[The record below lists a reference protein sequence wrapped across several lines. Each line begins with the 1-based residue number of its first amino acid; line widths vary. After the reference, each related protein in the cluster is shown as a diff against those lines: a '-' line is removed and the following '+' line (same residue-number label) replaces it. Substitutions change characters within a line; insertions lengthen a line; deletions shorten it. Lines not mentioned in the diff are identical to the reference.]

1 MSPVDEF
8 ATVFGG
14 WGYLLGIVFI
24 IFSVLMIFNFISSNV
39 RDRKAEIGV
48 LRALGAGMGD
58 ILRIF
63 LTEALLITLLTSAI
77 TLGLLWIAVPIFNN
91 QFVSLVGLAMRVVGV
106 NYAVLLSVI
115 GISLASALLAFLIPL
130 IYIAKMKPIDAIRKE

>member
-1 MSPVDEF
+1 MLKNTKQEM
-8 ATVFGG
+8 
-14 WGYLLGIVFI
+14 VFI

-58 ILRIF
+58 TVRIF

-77 TLGLLWIAVPIFNN
+77 TLGLLLIAVPIFNN
-91 QFVSLVGLAMRVVGV
+91 QFVSLVALAMRVVSV
-106 NYAVLLSVI
+106 NYKVVLSVV
-115 GISLASALLAFLIPL
+115 GIALASALLAFLIPL
-130 IYIAKMKPIDAIRKE
+130 IHIAKMKPIDAIRKE